1 MEKKFP
7 LESWILKVLVTLY
20 DATKE
25 SAVSNLKVIFKSEK
39 SKMILIKF

>member
-7 LESWILKVLVTLY
+7 ESWILKGFGIVTLY

-25 SAVSNLKVIFKSEK
+25 SAVSNLKVIF
-39 SKMILIKF
+39 

>member
-7 LESWILKVLVTLY
+7 LESWILKGFGIVTLY

-25 SAVSNLKVIFKSEK
+25 MPSNLKVIF
-39 SKMILIKF
+39 